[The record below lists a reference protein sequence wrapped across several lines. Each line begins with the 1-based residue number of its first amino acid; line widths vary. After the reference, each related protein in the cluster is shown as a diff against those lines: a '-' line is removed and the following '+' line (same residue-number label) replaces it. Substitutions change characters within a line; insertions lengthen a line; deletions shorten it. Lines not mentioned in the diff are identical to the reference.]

1 MGGKL
6 THYKW
11 DAAGRLSQIS
21 LHCGKTRAWIY
32 NFYG

>member
-1 MGGKL
+1 MGRIL

-21 LHCGKTRAWIY
+21 LHGGKPRAWSY
-32 NFYG
+32 NSYG